1 MKIGYARVSTAEQNL
16 DLQRQALS
24 AAGCAVIFED
34 KGISGAAVD
43 RPGPADALAALES
56 GGALVVWRLDRLGM
70 PNLNSGFRTDGE
82 HDSLRCCF
90 HWRIWR
96 LFLGIGSFV
105 VPRLPAC
112 CP

>member
-1 MKIGYARVSTAEQNL
+1 MKIGYARVCTEQNL

-56 GGALVVWRLDRLGM
+56 GGALVVWRLDRLVM
-70 PNLNSGFRTDGE
+70 LATAAPQIDDIL
-82 HDSLRCCF
+82 
-90 HWRIWR
+90 WAP
-96 LFLGIGSFV
+96 V
-105 VPRLPAC
+105 AAP
-112 CP
+112 